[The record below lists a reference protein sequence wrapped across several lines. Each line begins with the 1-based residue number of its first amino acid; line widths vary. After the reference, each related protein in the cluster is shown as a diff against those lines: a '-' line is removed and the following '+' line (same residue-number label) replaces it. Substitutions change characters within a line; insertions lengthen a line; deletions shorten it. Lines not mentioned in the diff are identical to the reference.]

1 MKKFL
6 KITIPVVVLIII
18 AALVYSFFIK
28 KSPSNGNTLVEI
40 KKGAIT
46 KKALAVGQI
55 EPRFKFQVKSK
66 ISGIVKSCAV
76 EVGDI
81 VKAGDL
87 LFEIAPDPTPQDLIE
102 VTRNLETATASYEK
116 ARADYDRAGSLFKQ
130 GITSQSDL
138 DQSKELF
145 TVAQSHM
152 ARAKETLELTMRGK
166 VTSSNRNIEN
176 VIKAPAPGCIL
187 TRTVNTGDPVVPLT
201 SYQAGTELATLA
213 DMSDIIFKGT
223 VDEIDV
229 GKLHTGMKAKIIMG
243 ALPNEFIEGTLS
255 KISPQAMQKEGS
267 TLFDVEIELVKKA
280 GVTLRAGYSSNAEL
294 IIDERKDVLV
304 VPERLVTYEDNGK
317 KSFVEIPEGS
327 KKVPKKVEVKLGLS
341 DGLNVEVLSGLKEND
356 KVVERPPKEIK

>member
-6 KITIPVVVLIII
+6 KIAIPVLLIFI
-18 AALVYSFFIK
+18 AAAAVYSIFFRK
-28 KSPSNGNTLVEI
+28 GSSDGTTLVEI
-40 KKGAIT
+40 KKGNIT

-81 VKAGDL
+81 VKTGDL

-102 VTRNLETATASYEK
+102 VSRNLETATASFEK
-116 ARADYDRAGSLFKQ
+116 ARADYERAVSLNKQ

-138 DQSKELF
+138 DDKKE
-145 TVAQSHM
+145 TYSVAESEM
-152 ARAKETLELTMRGK
+152 SRAKETLELTMRGK
-166 VTSSNRNIEN
+166 VTGSKRNIEN

-255 KISPQAMQKEGS
+255 KISPQAKQKEGS
-267 TLFDVEIELVKKA
+267 TLFDVEIELVRKES
-280 GVTLRAGYSSNAEL
+280 VTLRAGYSSNAEL
-294 IIDERKDVLV
+294 IIDERKEVLL
-304 VPERLVTYEDNGK
+304 VPERLVTYEDGGK
-317 KSFVEIPEGS
+317 KAFVEKPSGS
-327 KKVPKKVEVKLGLS
+327 KDKPEKAEVKLGLS
-341 DGLNVEVLSGLKEND
+341 DGLSVEVLSGLKEGD

>member
-1 MKKFL
+1 MRRFL
-6 KITIPVVVLIII
+6 KIAVPLVILLVL
-18 AALVYSFFIK
+18 AFLAYSLFFRK
-28 KSPSNGNTLVEI
+28 KSSDGTTLVEV
-40 KKGAIT
+40 KKGTIT

-102 VTRNLETATASYEK
+102 VSRNLETSTASFEK
-116 ARADYDRAGSLFKQ
+116 ARADYERSVSLNKQ
-130 GITSQSDL
+130 GIVSQSDL
-138 DQSKELF
+138 DEKKEAYR
-145 TVAQSHM
+145 VAESEM
-152 ARAKETLELTMRGK
+152 TRAKETMELTMRGK
-166 VTSSNRNIEN
+166 VTSSKRNIEN

-255 KISPQAMQKEGS
+255 KISPQAKQKEGS
-267 TLFDVEIELVKKA
+267 TLFDVEIELIKKD
-280 GVTLRAGYSSNAEL
+280 GITLRAGYSSNAEL
-294 IIDERKDVLV
+294 IIEEKADVLTI
-304 VPERLVTYEDNGK
+304 PERLVTYEEGGK
-317 KSFVEIPEGS
+317 QASVEIPSGKGE
-327 KKVPKKVEVKLGLS
+327 PKKTEVKLGLS
-341 DGLNVEVLSGLKEND
+341 DGLNAEVLSGLKAGD